1 MTSQSNFA
9 PDVVVH
15 YLLLNVLKSWYQQG
29 KTSATLH
36 EIYDVLGI
44 EYDFDEED
52 AAFDI
57 SERVREVEDQ
67 LIAVG
72 LDGRIH

>member
-1 MTSQSNFA
+1 
-9 PDVVVH
+9 
-15 YLLLNVLKSWYQQG
+15 VLKSWYLQG

-36 EIYDVLGI
+36 EIYDVLGVD
-44 EYDFDEED
+44 YDIDEED

-67 LIAVG
+67 LIAAG
-72 LDGRIH
+72 LDGSVH

>member
-9 PDVVVH
+9 PDVVIH
-15 YLLLNVLKSWYQQG
+15 YLVLNVLKSWYLQG

-36 EIYDVLGI
+36 EIYDVLGVD
-44 EYDFDEED
+44 YDIDEED

-67 LIAVG
+67 LIAAG
-72 LDGRIH
+72 LDGSVH